1 MQAKPA
7 IQIPVHL
14 PKLALELVDPLLV
27 DMALGQLKFESL
39 LQANPHAL
47 EVVFHLGQMLL
58 RHILLH
64 CLIDALRLAEETR
77 SAASLFLCLLGRKS
91 WRDAKIFLPLRSHI
105 ILLSRSRF
113 FQRALMILAWVGYC
127 ICTFLNCEF
136 FLFIV
141 D

>member
-14 PKLALELVDPLLV
+14 PQLAFELVNPLLV

-64 CLIDALRLAEETR
+64 CLIDTLRLAEESR
-77 SAASLFLCLLGRKS
+77 SAASLLLRFFGRKA
-91 WRDAKIFLPLRSHI
+91 WRDP
-105 ILLSRSRF
+105 
-113 FQRALMILAWVGYC
+113 
-127 ICTFLNCEF
+127 
-136 FLFIV
+136 
-141 D
+141 